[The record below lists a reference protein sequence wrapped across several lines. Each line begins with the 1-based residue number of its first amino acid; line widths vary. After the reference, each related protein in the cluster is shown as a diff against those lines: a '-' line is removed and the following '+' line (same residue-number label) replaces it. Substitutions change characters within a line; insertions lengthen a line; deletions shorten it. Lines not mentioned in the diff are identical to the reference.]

1 MSTRNIGNI
10 YASVNEVPLSLFYS
24 NTVIITVISRSYGLI
39 KIRFC
44 LEIAGFNLYV
54 NVLCVHYLSANY
66 LLNCDMGGKRA
77 GLEACSQNKWEGEKK
92 SQHKHLN
99 SNPKGIH
106 HWFEV

>member
-54 NVLCVHYLSANY
+54 NVLCVHYLSANC
-66 LLNCDMGGKRA
+66 LLNCDMGGRELDWRPALKIK
-77 GLEACSQNKWEGEKK
+77 GKDKK
-92 SQHKHLN
+92 
-99 SNPKGIH
+99 NPNINI
-106 HWFEV
+106 